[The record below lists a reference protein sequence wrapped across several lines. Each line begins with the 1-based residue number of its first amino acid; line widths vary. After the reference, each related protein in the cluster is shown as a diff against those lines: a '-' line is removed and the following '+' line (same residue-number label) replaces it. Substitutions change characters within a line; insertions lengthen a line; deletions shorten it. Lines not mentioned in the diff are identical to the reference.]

1 MCTLTA
7 RTSMS
12 LFKRRHDPNN
22 LPSVDAGYSV
32 LDAQL
37 TVHGDIETQG
47 TLRVD
52 GRLDGSIRRADIVVI
67 GSGATV
73 VGNISAREVIVGGS
87 VQGDVTATTR
97 IELQPSAVVT
107 GDIDAGAIMIHEG
120 CVVQGRLTVTT
131 SPSAKE
137 KPAKSKSH
145 APIPTPATAFSG
157 SGA

>member
-1 MCTLTA
+1 
-7 RTSMS
+7 MS

-22 LPSVDAGYSV
+22 LPVVDAGYSV

-37 TVHGDIETQG
+37 TVRGDIETQG

-52 GRLDGSIRRADIVVI
+52 GRLDGSIRHADIVVI
-67 GSGATV
+67 GTGATV
-73 VGNISAREVIVGGS
+73 NGDISAREVIVGGT
-87 VQGDVTATTR
+87 VQGNITATTR

-120 CVVQGRLTVTT
+120 CAVQGRLTVTAAAT
-131 SPSAKE
+131 PKE
-137 KPAKSKSH
+137 KPVKVKAR
-145 APIPTPATAFSG
+145 APVPTPVTALSG

>member
-1 MCTLTA
+1 
-7 RTSMS
+7 MS

-22 LPSVDAGYSV
+22 LPVVDAGYSV

-37 TVHGDIETQG
+37 TVRGDIETQG

-52 GRLDGSIRRADIVVI
+52 GRLDGSIRHADIVVI
-67 GSGATV
+67 GTGATV
-73 VGNISAREVIVGGS
+73 NGDISAREVIVGGT
-87 VQGDVTATTR
+87 VQGNITATTR

-120 CVVQGRLTVTT
+120 CVVQGRLTVTAT
-131 SPSAKE
+131 ATTKE
-137 KPAKSKSH
+137 KPVKVKTR
-145 APIPTPATAFSG
+145 APVPTPVTAFSG

>member
-1 MCTLTA
+1 
-7 RTSMS
+7 MS
-12 LFKRRHDPNN
+12 LFRRRHDPNN
-22 LPSVDAGYSV
+22 LPAVDAGYSV

-37 TVHGDIETQG
+37 TVRGDIETDG

-67 GSGATV
+67 GNGATV
-73 VGNISAREVIVGGS
+73 NGDISAREVIVGGS
-87 VQGDVTATTR
+87 VQGNVSATTR

-131 SPSAKE
+131 TAAAKE
-137 KPAKSKSH
+137 KPAKAKAR